1 MTLNM
6 VEARCS
12 SMLHL
17 QTTKHADINDG
28 TEGNNEAAAS
38 WLHINIVVHRRKF
51 ISNINYYGN
60 AN

>member
-6 VEARCS
+6 VKARCS

-38 WLHINIVVHRRKF
+38 
-51 ISNINYYGN
+51 
-60 AN
+60 